1 RFDRCCYLEDLRE
14 TLAKSGG
21 VVSLQNKVISAILKG
36 DHHQVKSVSE
46 GINVIKDRVCKHKM
60 LLVIDDIDDRF
71 EFDKVLG
78 KLGDFSSDCRFIFT
92 TRNKRAL
99 DFIPECKLYEP
110 GEMSRRLSLQLFC
123 KHAFGMDNPPLE
135 DAGISEEFVKVAGG
149 LPLALKVIGSLLFRR
164 DKKFW
169 KEKLVELQGLPSTTE
184 NMVQERLKISYND
197 LSHNEKQIFL
207 DIACF
212 FIGSHKDLP
221 YYMWSSCDFY
231 PESGINTLIHRSL
244 IKLDEE
250 NKFWMHDHIKD
261 LGRAIVNEEDIRH
274 PYNRSRI
281 WSIDDVLNILRNRKG
296 SEQVEVVRIDVES
309 RDDHDKL
316 LKSKNFEK
324 LSGLRYLEVRY
335 GHMRGDFSQVLP
347 NLCCLRLCH
356 CESIP
361 TDINAKK
368 LAVLDLEGSTVKDD
382 WKGWSRIKAAAAKL
396 KAVNLPQCRKLM
408 KSPDLSTCTS
418 LEFINF
424 SGCFQMKGQM
434 HIGIFKNLKTL
445 RLGKTRTTELVI
457 KGGDIEKLQQLEEMD
472 VSGTD
477 LRELPD
483 GMENLSSLKILSLG
497 LAQWGVEYRMEI
509 PRLPGSLKRLS
520 ISSSSGVPNLIELK
534 QLEYLSYSND
544 PSIPGDLWRLPN
556 LKELTLNLCPI
567 RGPMLQKDQE
577 ATTTTSLASALPT
590 SLTSLHVVDCWELN
604 ELPSLANLCN
614 LTRLE
619 LRGVRVAEIR
629 GLGELRALETMAIRS
644 MNLNS
649 LNGLENLH
657 LLTTL
662 SLWYAT
668 LERLPSLANLSKLKD
683 LEVCY
688 CPNVVE
694 IPGMGG
700 LGECLSRLTIKKC
713 PSLAN
718 LDGLL
723 QLLGALEELTLYEQS
738 SGGKPSLDLPCLV
751 NLKRLYIRSC
761 PELTEVTGLGRL
773 VSLEW
778 LTVES
783 CTSIRQLFD
792 LSELKNLKKLPNLS
806 SLKNLETLELVG
818 CTELTEVEGVEGLES
833 LMELNLFNCRSITEL
848 GNLSALKKLR
858 MFDIVGCTKLIE
870 LDGLD
875 ELEELRYLEMGKRMR
890 ARYLAK
896 SAARYGKGLAALL
909 VDQSTN

>member
-1 RFDRCCYLEDLRE
+1 NRICARFDRCCYLEDLRE

-497 LAQWGVEYRMEI
+497 LAQWGV
-509 PRLPGSLKRLS
+509 
-520 ISSSSGVPNLIELK
+520 
-534 QLEYLSYSND
+534 
-544 PSIPGDLWRLPN
+544 
-556 LKELTLNLCPI
+556 
-567 RGPMLQKDQE
+567 GPMLQKDQE

-723 QLLGALEELTLYEQS
+723 QLL
-738 SGGKPSLDLPCLV
+738 
-751 NLKRLYIRSC
+751 LKRLYIRSC

-792 LSELKNLKKLPNLS
+792 LSELKNLKELNLSDGQSLTDLIGVDRLESLRKLRMRRCCSVRKLPNLS